1 MTVEERERQRNLY
14 GSSQEHDALVFPVST
29 GELCRPT
36 GLNPVHD
43 GWPSSAESQVF
54 SMKMLEKY
62 IKKLYIT
69 SPLRDERKHLG
80 PEKIFELRC
89 LCVYACVYVCV

>member
-29 GELCRPT
+29 GELCRPA

-43 GWPSSAESQVF
+43 GWLSGAESQVF
-54 SMKMLEKY
+54 SMKILEKY

-69 SPLRDERKHLG
+69 SPLRDERKHLVS
-80 PEKIFELRC
+80 KIFSGPRC